1 MRCRCCDCWI
11 APGWL
16 IRSVEYGVIIAA
28 LVMGAWLASGC
39 STIHVSTP
47 EGYTASYTRIGDQE
61 ISGLRFEKDS
71 TGLTRIVLDKQA
83 SKSDVVLSALKAL
96 VEGAK

>member
-1 MRCRCCDCWI
+1 MRCRCCKCWI
-11 APGWL
+11 APEWL
-16 IRSVEYGVIIAA
+16 IRSVEYGVIVAA
-28 LVMGAWLASGC
+28 LAMGAWLTTGC
-39 STIHVSTP
+39 SSIHVTTP

-61 ISGLRFEKDS
+61 ISGLRFEKDNL
-71 TGLTRIVLDKQA
+71 GLTRIVLDKQA

>member
-1 MRCRCCDCWI
+1 MSRLTRWI
-11 APGWL
+11 FEVTDNSNLAFVFVVAVL
-16 IRSVEYGVIIAA
+16 IGCGY
-28 LVMGAWLASGC
+28 LLAGC
-39 STIHVSTP
+39 SSIHVTTP

-83 SKSDVVLSALKAL
+83 SKSDVVLNALKAL
-96 VEGAK
+96 VEGAE